1 MAGKK
6 FSSFSLMTSDPV
18 AEARS
23 LLHRIRAL
31 GAVEVGKPETWHALE
46 PEDRTALT
54 GACNASDAERIVSQQ
69 TGALQQRISQLRAQF
84 GDQMKKAW
92 QVPTEVL
99 NEEGLPFV
107 DPLETLPDSPP
118 QSPHRLSDP
127 PPPTGNVLG
136 RVPGR
141 IVPFDPTLHGDDRR
155 AWMNSIMDQLEEEE
169 QAEEAQHA
177 PAPLSL
183 RRGFLQRESRPKKQA
198 PPAEPE
204 RPVNVP
210 PGMDPEDAGT
220 YEEAAR
226 IVELL
231 GPQVIQG
238 HPNAERIFA
247 EMEASQPHIVQKTE
261 PAPAPSAKPPIGD
274 VVVER
279 AADAPTE
286 RTSSSTRRPSAFKQ
300 RMRKDTLPSAP
311 SVSQGV
317 SAIER
322 AGRADDEMAEQRR
335 QQGLPP
341 RVPHAR
347 PTKAYAAKLAHKAE
361 STEMDVDEKPN
372 RRVRFGGEEVYPPEE
387 PEEHEEEEEEDGDSD
402 GAPWTSEDDM
412 IWDSDEAYDSDDLE
426 ALKPS
431 MDGHPDDAFW
441 TEELAREYAEAK
453 ARLSLPVSRS
463 THDQVDDTEDT
474 YGLAPLSSQPR
485 VSRFKA
491 ARMSGESVPDPN
503 GQVAE
508 MSANER
514 TMPMMVLPSLAPVR
528 FPRPLAED
536 DRDLEGESDEDDE
549 RLHALMR
556 ARMSMQA
563 AEEPS
568 RAPQRPPQVG
578 RA

>member
-1 MAGKK
+1 
-6 FSSFSLMTSDPV
+6 MTSNPV

-23 LLHRIRAL
+23 LLHRIRTL
-31 GAVEVGKPETWHALE
+31 GAVDVDVPETWHALD
-46 PEDRTALT
+46 PEDRTALS
-54 GACNASDAERIVSQQ
+54 GVSEASDAERIVSQQ
-69 TGALQQRISQLRAQF
+69 KAALQQRISQLRTQF
-84 GDQMKKAW
+84 GDQMKKAL

-118 QSPHRLSDP
+118 QSPHQHSDP
-127 PPPTGNVLG
+127 LPPTGNVLG

-177 PAPLSL
+177 PASLSL
-183 RRGFLQRESRPKKQA
+183 RRGFLQRDARPKKQV
-198 PPAEPE
+198 PQAEPE

-210 PGMDPEDAGT
+210 PGMDPEDVGT
-220 YEEAAR
+220 HEEAAR

-261 PAPAPSAKPPIGD
+261 PAPAPSSKPPVGD
-274 VVVER
+274 EVIER
-279 AADAPTE
+279 APDATTQ

-300 RMRKDTLPSAP
+300 RLRKDAIPSAP
-311 SVSQGV
+311 TVSQGV

-322 AGRADDEMAEQRR
+322 AGRADDEMAERR
-335 QQGLPP
+335 MQQGLPP

-347 PTKAYAAKLAHKAE
+347 PTKAYAAKLAQKAQP
-361 STEMDVDEKPN
+361 TEMDVDAKPN
-372 RRVRFGGEEVYPPEE
+372 RRVRFGGEEVYAPEQE
-387 PEEHEEEEEEDGDSD
+387 GDEEEEMEEEEEHDNDNDEDDD
-402 GAPWTSEDDM
+402 DDDEAPWTSEDDM

-431 MDGHPDDAFW
+431 MDGHPGDAFW

-463 THDQVDDTEDT
+463 AHDQVDDTEDT

-508 MSANER
+508 MSANES
-514 TMPMMVLPSLAPVR
+514 TVPMLVLPSLAPVR

-536 DRDLEGESDEDDE
+536 ARDLEGESDEDDE

-568 RAPQRPPQVG
+568 RVSQRPPDVG

>member
-1 MAGKK
+1 
-6 FSSFSLMTSDPV
+6 MTSDPV

-23 LLHRIRAL
+23 LLHRVRTL
-31 GAVEVGKPETWHALE
+31 GAVEVGVPETWHALE
-46 PEDRTALT
+46 PEDRAALS
-54 GACNASDAERIVSQQ
+54 GASDASDAERIVSQQ
-69 TGALQQRISQLRAQF
+69 KAALQQRISQLRTQF
-84 GDQMKKAW
+84 GDQMKKVL

-118 QSPHRLSDP
+118 QSPHRQSDP
-127 PPPTGNVLG
+127 LPPTGNVLG

-141 IVPFDPTLHGDDRR
+141 IVPFDPTLHGNDRR
-155 AWMNSIMDQLEEEE
+155 AWINSIMDQLEEEE

-177 PAPLSL
+177 PKPLSL
-183 RRGFLQRESRPKKQA
+183 RRGFLQRESQPKQQVPK
-198 PPAEPE
+198 AEPE
-204 RPVNVP
+204 RPPNVP
-210 PGMDPEDAGT
+210 PGMDPDDVGT

-261 PAPAPSAKPPIGD
+261 PAPTPSTKPPVGD
-274 VVVER
+274 EVIER
-279 AADAPTE
+279 APDAPTE
-286 RTSSSTRRPSAFKQ
+286 RTGSSIRRPSAFKQ
-300 RMRKDTLPSAP
+300 RLRKDAIPSAP
-311 SVSQGV
+311 TVSQGV

-322 AGRADDEMAEQRR
+322 AGRADDEMAERR
-335 QQGLPP
+335 MQQGLPP

-347 PTKAYAAKLAHKAE
+347 PTKAYAAKLAQKAQPM
-361 STEMDVDEKPN
+361 EMDVEEKPN
-372 RRVRFGGEEVYPPEE
+372 RRVRFGGEEVYTPEE
-387 PEEHEEEEEEDGDSD
+387 EEGDEGEEEEEEEREEEEEDE
-402 GAPWTSEDDM
+402 APWTSEDDM
-412 IWDSDEAYDSDDLE
+412 MWDSDEAYDSDDLE

-463 THDQVDDTEDT
+463 AHDQVDDTEDT

-514 TMPMMVLPSLAPVR
+514 TAPILVLPSLAPVR

-556 ARMSMQA
+556 ARMSMQT

-568 RAPQRPPQVG
+568 RVSQRPPHVG